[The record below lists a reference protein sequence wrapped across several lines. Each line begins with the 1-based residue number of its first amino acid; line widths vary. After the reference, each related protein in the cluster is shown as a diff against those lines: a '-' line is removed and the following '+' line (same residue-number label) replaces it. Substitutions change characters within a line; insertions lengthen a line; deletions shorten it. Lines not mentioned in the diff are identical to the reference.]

1 MENKEECVRQ
11 REQVIQKLRGKLK
24 SISKRKEARTRPGRR
39 GGGRQGKT
47 LCDEMVL
54 RQWPK

>member
-24 SISKRKEARTRPGRR
+24 SISKRKEAGKEARKT
-39 GGGRQGKT
+39 GGGR
-47 LCDEMVL
+47 
-54 RQWPK
+54 